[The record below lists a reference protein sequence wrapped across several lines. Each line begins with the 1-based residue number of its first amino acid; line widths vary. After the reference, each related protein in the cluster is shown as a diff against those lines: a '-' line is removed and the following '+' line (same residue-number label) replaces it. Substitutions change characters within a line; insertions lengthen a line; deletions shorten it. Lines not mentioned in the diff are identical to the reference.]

1 VKLNEGLPIRP
12 VVRVIRDQSGNTL
25 EKPKDVD
32 LMKELT
38 VGILCLADEDE
49 ESFYPQTEVPP
60 IIEGEL
66 D

>member
-1 VKLNEGLPIRP
+1 